1 MAASIPA
8 SVASDGLARSEAVAG
23 GTPPGLMRRLLGTG
37 PGRLGVALTVV
48 VGFIAVAGP
57 VLSPFGPF
65 ELAGP
70 PLSPPTAAHLMGTDA
85 LGRDLLS
92 GVLHGTRTSLTIG
105 AGVGVMVGII
115 GSVIGA
121 VAGYFGGRIDD
132 GLMRFTEVIQA
143 MPQFF
148 LAIVAIAMFEPGV
161 QTLVVVLGLTSW
173 VVFARVVRAEVI
185 ALRNRE
191 FVDASRAQGA
201 STSRILLTE
210 IIPNVVPVSVVYL
223 ALVVA
228 HVILLEAS
236 LGFLGLGDPNV
247 ASLGLLARQAQDF
260 LRTAWWMAVFPGVT
274 IMIVVLGLNLFGD
287 AWTEAESRR
296 T

>member
-1 MAASIPA
+1 MAASIHA
-8 SVASDGLARSEAVAG
+8 SAAPDPRSELG
-23 GTPPGLMRRLLGTG
+23 PGLTRPGFGRRLLRTG
-37 PGRLGVALTVV
+37 AGRIGVSLTVLV
-48 VGFIAVAGP
+48 VAVAVAGP
-57 VLSPFGPF
+57 WMSPFGPF

-70 PLSPPTAAHLMGTDA
+70 PLSPPTGDHLMGTDA

-92 GVLHGTRTSLTIG
+92 GVLYGTRTSLLIG
-105 AGVGVMVGII
+105 GGVGVLVAVI

-121 VAGYFGGRIDD
+121 AAGYAGGRLDD
-132 GLMRFTEVIQA
+132 VLMRFTEIIQA
-143 MPQFF
+143 IPQFF

-161 QTLVVVLGLTSW
+161 TTLIVVLGLTSW
-173 VVFARVVRAEVI
+173 VIFARVIRAEVI

-191 FVDASRAQGA
+191 FVELARAQGA
-201 STSRILLTE
+201 SGRRIVFSE
-210 IIPNVVPVSVVYL
+210 ILPNVVGVAVIYL

-247 ASLGLLARQAQDF
+247 ASLGLLARQAQEF
-260 LRTAWWMAVFPGVT
+260 LRTAWWMALFPGLT
-274 IMIVVLGLNLFGD
+274 IMVIVLGLNLLGD
-287 AWTEAESRR
+287 AWTDAGSSR